1 MHIIG
6 EINTLFYQTFIAKMI
21 KQIVREIGDLPALL
35 VPKNEID
42 PQMNIPREN
51 HIV

>member
-1 MHIIG
+1 
-6 EINTLFYQTFIAKMI
+6 MI
-21 KQIVREIGDLPALL
+21 KQIVREISDLPALL

-51 HIV
+51 HIVNRVNEQYRNYCPWCFKLQ